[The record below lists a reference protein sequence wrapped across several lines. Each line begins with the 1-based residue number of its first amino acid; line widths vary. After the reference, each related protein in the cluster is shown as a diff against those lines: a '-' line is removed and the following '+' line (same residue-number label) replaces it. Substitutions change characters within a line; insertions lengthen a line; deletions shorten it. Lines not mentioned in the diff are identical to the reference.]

1 MSCMKIFVHEAAM
14 ATMEL
19 KRAAS
24 PDVVIQWPVEQK
36 PESRA
41 LRMSWVVVTDENGK
55 RSLCARWNVVAD
67 HAA

>member
-24 PDVVIQWPVEQK
+24 HEVVVPWPAEQK
-36 PESRA
+36 PETRA

-55 RSLCARWNVVAD
+55 RSLCSRWSIDAD
-67 HAA
+67 RAA

>member
-1 MSCMKIFVHEAAM
+1 MSCMRILIQPAAM

-19 KRAAS
+19 KRAARHE
-24 PDVVIQWPVEQK
+24 VVIPWPAEQK

-55 RSLCARWNVVAD
+55 RSLCSRWSLVAD
-67 HAA
+67 RAA